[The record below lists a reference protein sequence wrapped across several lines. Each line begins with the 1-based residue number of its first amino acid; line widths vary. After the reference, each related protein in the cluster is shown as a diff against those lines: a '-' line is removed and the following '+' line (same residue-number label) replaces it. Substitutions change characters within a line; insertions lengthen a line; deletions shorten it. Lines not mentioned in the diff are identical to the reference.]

1 MNESEKSLSLSYKVI
16 ESFSSASVDLISFL
30 LT

>member
-1 MNESEKSLSLSYKVI
+1 MNESEKSFSLSYKPV
-16 ESFSSASVDLISFL
+16 EFFSSASVDLIFL